1 MFFKCIEVGDVVT
14 NCYIFGN
21 KEVVIIDP
29 GDDATKIESII
40 VENDLIPRAIL
51 LTHGHFDHFLGCCY
65 LKQRFKLPVY
75 AHHEEKEVL
84 LNPVYNLSYLIGS
97 EIKITCDGYFE
108 NGDVFEFADFSLK
121 VLHTPG
127 HTPGSSCFLSDNILF
142 SGDTLFKDSYGRSDL
157 PLGNQDMIYRSIKEK
172 LLTLPRNTKVY
183 PGHGVPTTI
192 GDELKN
198 F

>member
-1 MFFKCIEVGDVVT
+1 MFLKCIEVGDVVT
-14 NCYIFGN
+14 NCYVFGK

-29 GDDATKIESII
+29 GDDATKIENII

-51 LTHGHFDHFLGCCY
+51 LTHGHFDHFLGCSY
-65 LKQRFKLPVY
+65 LKQRFKLPIY
-75 AHHEEKEVL
+75 AHRVEKEIL
-84 LNPVYNLSYLIGS
+84 SNPAYNLSYLIGS
-97 EIKITCDGYFE
+97 EVKINCDGYFE
-108 NGDVFEFADFSLK
+108 DGDVLEFADFSLK

-127 HTPGSSCFLSDNILF
+127 HTPGSSCFLYDNILF
-142 SGDTLFKDSYGRSDL
+142 SGDTLFKDSFGRCDL
-157 PLGNQDMIYRSIKEK
+157 PLGDERQIFESIKEK
-172 LLTLPRNTKVY
+172 LLVLPRNTKVY